1 MLWLVLLAPPPP
13 GGPGEAHLFGWYLGF
28 AIAAVVISIVV
39 ALVAPILVLAAR
51 IARQAPQINAALQQS
66 YQNTL
71 PLADLRHTID
81 HAEVIIGGL
90 ERGRARLGG

>member
-1 MLWLVLLAPPPP
+1 MVLLAEQAP
-13 GGPGEAHLFGWYLGF
+13 GPGEAHLFGWYLGF
-28 AIAAVVISIVV
+28 AIAVVVISVVV

-51 IARQAPQINAALQQS
+51 IARQAPEINAGLQQA
-66 YQNTL
+66 YRHTL
-71 PLADLRHTID
+71 PLADLRQTID

>member
-1 MLWLVLLAPPPP
+1 MMLLAEQAP
-13 GGPGEAHLFGWYLGF
+13 GPGEAHLFGWYLGF
-28 AIAAVVISIVV
+28 AIAIVVITIVV
-39 ALVAPILVLAAR
+39 ALVAPVLVLAAR

-71 PLADLRHTID
+71 PLADLRQTID

>member
-1 MLWLVLLAPPPP
+1 MMWLAEHV
-13 GGPGEAHLFGWYLGF
+13 PGEAHLFGWYLGF
-28 AIAAVVISIVV
+28 AIAFAVTAVVVM
-39 ALVAPILVLAAR
+39 LVAPVLVLAGR
-51 IARQAPQINAALQQS
+51 IGRQAPQINAGLQQS

-71 PLADLRHTID
+71 ALADLRQTID

>member
-1 MLWLVLLAPPPP
+1 VMLLTEQAP
-13 GGPGEAHLFGWYLGF
+13 GPGEAHLFGWYLGF
-28 AIAAVVISIVV
+28 AIATLVISVVV

-51 IARQAPQINAALQQS
+51 ISRQAPQINQALQQS
-66 YQNTL
+66 YRNTL
-71 PLADLRHTID
+71 PLAALRQTID

>member
-1 MLWLVLLAPPPP
+1 MVLLVEQAP
-13 GGPGEAHLFGWYLGF
+13 GAGEAHLFGWYLGF
-28 AIAAVVISIVV
+28 AIAVVVISIVV

-51 IARQAPQINAALQQS
+51 IARQAPQINAGLQQA
-66 YQNTL
+66 YRNTL

-81 HAEVIIGGL
+81 HAEVILGGL

>member
-1 MLWLVLLAPPPP
+1 MMLLAEQAP
-13 GGPGEAHLFGWYLGF
+13 GPGEAHLFGWYLGF
-28 AIAAVVISIVV
+28 AIAAVVISVVV

-51 IARQAPQINAALQQS
+51 IARQAPQINQALQQS
-66 YQNTL
+66 YRNTL
-71 PLADLRHTID
+71 PLAALRQTID

>member
-1 MLWLVLLAPPPP
+1 MVWLAEQAP
-13 GGPGEAHLFGWYLGF
+13 GLGEAHLFGWFLGF
-28 AIAAVVISIVV
+28 AIAVVVISLVV

-51 IARQAPQINAALQQS
+51 IARQAPQINAGLQQA
-66 YQNTL
+66 YRNTL
-71 PLADLRHTID
+71 PLADLRQTID

>member
-1 MLWLVLLAPPPP
+1 MMLLLQQAP
-13 GGPGEAHLFGWYLGF
+13 GGPAEARLFGWYLGF
-28 AIAAVVISIVV
+28 AIAIVLITVVV

-66 YQNTL
+66 YRNTL
-71 PLADLRHTID
+71 PLAALRDTID
-81 HAEVIIGGL
+81 HAEVIVAGL

>member
-1 MLWLVLLAPPPP
+1 MVWLAQQAPE
-13 GGPGEAHLFGWYLGF
+13 PGEANLFGWYLGF
-28 AIAAVVISIVV
+28 AIAVVVVSVVV
-39 ALVAPILVLAAR
+39 ALVAPILILAAR

-66 YQNTL
+66 YRNTL
-71 PLADLRHTID
+71 PLADLRQTID

>member
-1 MLWLVLLAPPPP
+1 MLWVTQQAP
-13 GGPGEAHLFGWYLGF
+13 GPAEANLFGWYLGF
-28 AIAAVVISIVV
+28 AIAVVVISIVV
-39 ALVAPILVLAAR
+39 ALVAPILILAAR

-66 YQNTL
+66 YRNTL
-71 PLADLRHTID
+71 PLADLRQTID

>member
-1 MLWLVLLAPPPP
+1 M
-13 GGPGEAHLFGWYLGF
+13 GF
-28 AIAAVVISIVV
+28 AIAVVVISVVV

-51 IARQAPQINAALQQS
+51 IARQAPQINAGLQQA
-66 YQNTL
+66 YRNTL

-81 HAEVIIGGL
+81 HAEVILGGL